1 MIDNTNRPVK
11 TGLNSGATWRLLAR
25 RRRTYIIVV
34 VLIVIA
40 GLIGHIIGRELDR
53 RNVLARDETIQ
64 QLRNERLELNGEL
77 SKRNDRLR
85 ELQTKLNQVQATL
98 DELMPS
104 ENIYVFRPNQ
114 SLALADGRVT
124 VGLMGSP
131 ANQNL
136 TLNVAGKQHVAVAGD
151 VITVPL
157 EESTTCQVVV
167 QSFDPF
173 KAIIQATCS
182 GKTP

>member
-1 MIDNTNRPVK
+1 VTNTDRTVK
-11 TGLNSGATWRLLAR
+11 TGLNSGAAWRLLAR
-25 RRRTYIIVV
+25 RRRTYVILM

-40 GLIGHIIGRELDR
+40 GLIGHIIGRELGR
-53 RNVLARDETIQ
+53 RNLLARDETIQ
-64 QLRNERLELNGEL
+64 QLRNERLELNAEL
-77 SKRNDRLR
+77 GKRDDRLS

-131 ANQNL
+131 ANQNV
-136 TLNVAGKQHVAVAGD
+136 TLNVSGQQHVAVAGD
-151 VITVPL
+151 VIKVPL

>member
-1 MIDNTNRPVK
+1 MTNTDRTVK
-11 TGLNSGATWRLLAR
+11 TGLSSGAAWRLLAR
-25 RRRTYIIVV
+25 RRRTYVILM

-40 GLIGHIIGRELDR
+40 GLIGHIIGRELGR
-53 RNVLARDETIQ
+53 RNLLARDETIQ
-64 QLRNERLELNGEL
+64 QLRNERLELNAEL
-77 SKRNDRLR
+77 GKRNDRLS

-131 ANQNL
+131 ANQNV
-136 TLNVAGKQHVAVAGD
+136 TLNVSGKQHVAVAGD
-151 VITVPL
+151 VIKVPL